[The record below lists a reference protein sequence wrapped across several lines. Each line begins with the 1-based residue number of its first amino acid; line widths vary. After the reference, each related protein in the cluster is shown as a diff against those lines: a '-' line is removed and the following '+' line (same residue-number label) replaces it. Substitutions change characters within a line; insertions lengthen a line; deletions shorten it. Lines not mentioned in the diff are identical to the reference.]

1 MQRKF
6 WVKPIFR
13 QIKLKGTE
21 ERFHTLI
28 QNLKLFDSEYFFQQ
42 FRMTPMKLE

>member
-1 MQRKF
+1 MEKKMQRKF
-6 WVKPIFR
+6 WVKPILR

-28 QNLKLFDSEYFFQQ
+28 QNLKLFDSE
-42 FRMTPMKLE
+42 